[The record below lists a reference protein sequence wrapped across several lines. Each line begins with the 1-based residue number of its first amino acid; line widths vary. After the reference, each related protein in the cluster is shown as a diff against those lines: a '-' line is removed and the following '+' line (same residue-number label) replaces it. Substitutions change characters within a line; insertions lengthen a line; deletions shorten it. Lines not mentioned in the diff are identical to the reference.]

1 MSYTKQQLTSAWL
14 DNEAASLQAKEA
26 EAEHSASVNT
36 AEVADLLATEQRATW
51 QRYALIGNVMRGE
64 ASAGQPVDLSARIAA
79 QIAQEGQNEVVEM
92 SLAAGGARSKAAMR
106 WFKPAASV
114 AVAAS
119 VAIVAVLSVQQ
130 FNQPGVDGVATESM
144 EPALITNPIGG
155 RNPVSFNA
163 VGGNPEQMGIPNRTG
178 QASAEADVMQQQQR
192 QVHSYLI
199 DHQQQLKLRQQAQQ
213 QADNEPVEPQP
224 PQ

>member
-26 EAEHSASVNT
+26 EADQSQSVNS
-36 AEVADLLATEQRATW
+36 AELADILAPEQRETW

-64 ASAGQPVDLSARIAA
+64 TASGQPVDLSARIAA
-79 QIAQEGQNEVVEM
+79 KIAQEGQNEVVDVSM
-92 SLAAGGARSKAAMR
+92 AAGGARSKAAMR

-130 FNQPGVDGVATESM
+130 FNQPGIDGAASESM

-155 RNPVSFNA
+155 RNPVSFNT
-163 VGGNPEQMGIPNRTG
+163 VGNGREQLGAPNNSA
-178 QASAEADVMQQQQR
+178 QASPDADAMQQQQR

-199 DHQQQLKLRQQAQQ
+199 DHQQQLQLRQQAQQ
-213 QADNEPVEPQP
+213 QADEKPEEHQP